1 MLGFYFFLL
10 NFHNMHGHFVKFDIY
25 VLKFYSNALKV
36 VSNLQVVDLP
46 FKPQL
51 EGDLSIY
58 NYSIWKSIKHVF

>member
-1 MLGFYFFLL
+1 
-10 NFHNMHGHFVKFDIY
+10 MHGHFVKFDIY

-58 NYSIWKSIKHVF
+58 NYSI